1 MGEVIKLLGIPQYPV
16 FTNMKDM
23 LNTWWKEQ
31 DKKPLAKPMK
41 IRHVVETAHAA
52 GWTLSECYD
61 ALSVTWAFT
70 EPAFETAL
78 RRIAEEQ
85 KETERQVSNI
95 TSVSATTQALEL
107 SKKEALS
114 IEENVRRIRKLKKSL
129 KSKG

>member
-1 MGEVIKLLGIPQYPV
+1 MGEVIKLLGISQYPT
-16 FTNMKDM
+16 FTDMTDM
-23 LNTWWKEQ
+23 LNQWWKEQ
-31 DKKPLAKPMK
+31 DKKPLAKPVK

-70 EPAFETAL
+70 EAAFETAL

-95 TSVSATTQALEL
+95 TNVSATKQALEL

-114 IEENVRRIRKLKKSL
+114 IEENVRRIRKLKASRNTQ
-129 KSKG
+129 G